1 VLHLKNELTKVLCV
15 IINYQNWELTCDCI
29 QSLLNANVPGSNIL
43 VIDNASPNGSLLK
56 IQKMYPDLI
65 YLQNSNNIGFA
76 AANNQGIKIALERQ
90 AHYSILLNN
99 DTEVKPDS
107 IINLINEMNKQ
118 PDMALGTGRVFIPSK
133 EVRIWYDGGK
143 LISWRGMAKHFN
155 YNVKVSAISLETKNS
170 EVNFISGC
178 FMCIRMNCIPRLGL
192 LDERFF
198 MYLEDIEYSARA
210 VNKKKKLLYV
220 PDSII
225 YHKWKGETKLKYRT
239 LYYVVR
245 NRCMLIDLAFPPI
258 AKIYFKVVISLKMI
272 YWFFTDKNLF
282 KAANKGL
289 NDYRK
294 NYFGQIRHKVPT
306 S

>member
-1 VLHLKNELTKVLCV
+1 MLHLKNELTKVLCV

-198 MYLEDIEYSARA
+198 MYLEDIEYCARA
-210 VNKKKKLLYV
+210 AKNNLKMLFV
-220 PDSII
+220 PASEI
-225 YHKWKGETKLKYRT
+225 YHKVKQEENYNLRVI
-239 LYYVVR
+239 YYSLR
-245 NRCMLIDLAFPPI
+245 NRLLLIELTFSRTAS
-258 AKIYFKVVISLKMI
+258 IYVRIVLLLKRI
-272 YWFFTDKNLF
+272 YWFVFDKSRYKILIIAIRDY
-282 KAANKGL
+282 KNKYYGEL
-289 NDYRK
+289 INELL
-294 NYFGQIRHKVPT
+294 
-306 S
+306 